1 MLRIIDKKMLY
12 VLFFFMLM
20 LLVLSLQIIC
30 EEFKHR
36 PSERNLVKLTVIMT
50 IAFVLFFMEFFI
62 IFSRF
67 LFIRHV
73 MADIPESKN

>member
-1 MLRIIDKKMLY
+1 MLY
-12 VLFFFMLM
+12 LVFFFMLM
-20 LLVLSLQIIC
+20 LLILSLQVIF

-50 IAFVLFFMEFFI
+50 FAIVLFFMEFFI

-67 LFIRHV
+67 LFVRNV